1 MSPLKPAPLSLDL
14 SYPTLIHVVSD
25 IEGACEGYDVE
36 SDIEIGQS
44 KNQERRWRVQ
54 LAVKFSAKGAAVAAH
69 KGEVT
74 YVGIFTV
81 APSYPA
87 EKMPRLVA
95 VNAPSIL
102 YSAIRELVALLTG
115 RGPLGTV
122 QLPAVSFIEN
132 VLVLAPD
139 AEPKTHPVPQRLA
152 QGATTGELSRT
163 KKATRGKAK
172 RKMAIR

>member
-36 SDIEIGQS
+36 SDIEVGQS
-44 KNQERRWRVQ
+44 KTQERRWRVQ
-54 LAVKFSAKGAAVAAH
+54 LAIKFSAKGTAVASH

-81 APSYPA
+81 DPDYPA

-115 RGPLGTV
+115 RGPLRTV

-132 VLVLAPD
+132 TLVVAPD
-139 AEPKTHPVPQRLA
+139 AEPETHSVPQRLTEEKPTAKSA
-152 QGATTGELSRT
+152 QT
-163 KKATRGKAK
+163 KRAARIKVK
-172 RKMAIR
+172 RKLAT

>member
-36 SDIEIGQS
+36 SDIEVAQS
-44 KNQERRWRVQ
+44 KTQERRWRVQ
-54 LAVKFSAKGAAVAAH
+54 LAIKFSAKGTAVAAH

-81 APSYPA
+81 DPAYPV
-87 EKMPRLVA
+87 ENIPRLVA

-115 RGPLGTV
+115 RGPLRTV

-132 VLVLAPD
+132 TLVAAPA
-139 AEPKTHPVPQRLA
+139 AESQTHPVPQRLTDGKTTA
-152 QGATTGELSRT
+152 KSARPKKVGQRRIKSKPAT
-163 KKATRGKAK
+163 
-172 RKMAIR
+172 

>member
-14 SYPTLIHVVSD
+14 SYPTLINVVSD
-25 IEGACEGYDVE
+25 IEGTCEGYDVE
-36 SDIEIGQS
+36 SDIQVSQS
-44 KNQERRWRVQ
+44 RTQERRWRVE
-54 LAVKFSAKGAAVAAH
+54 LAIKFSAKGTAVAAH

-81 APSYPA
+81 DPKYPA
-87 EKMPRLVA
+87 ENMPRLVA

-115 RGPLGTV
+115 RGPLRTV

-132 VLVLAPD
+132 TLVVAPD
-139 AEPKTHPVPQRLA
+139 AEPETHPVPQRLA
-152 QGATTGELSRT
+152 LEKPTAKSTLKKKTVRKKPQRKST
-163 KKATRGKAK
+163 KQ
-172 RKMAIR
+172 

>member
-25 IEGACEGYDVE
+25 IEGTCEGYDVE
-36 SDIEIGQS
+36 SDIQVAQS
-44 KNQERRWRVQ
+44 KTQERRWRVE
-54 LAVKFSAKGAAVAAH
+54 LAIKFSARGTAVTAH

-81 APSYPA
+81 DPAYPA
-87 EKMPRLVA
+87 EKIPRLVA

-115 RGPLGTV
+115 RGPLRTV
-122 QLPAVSFIEN
+122 QLPAVSFVEN
-132 VLVLAPD
+132 TLVLELD
-139 AEPKTHPVPQRLA
+139 AETKTHPVPRRLA
-152 QGATTGELSRT
+152 VGEPT
-163 KKATRGKAK
+163 AKTTRGKKTARGK
-172 RKMAIR
+172 VQRKLTKP